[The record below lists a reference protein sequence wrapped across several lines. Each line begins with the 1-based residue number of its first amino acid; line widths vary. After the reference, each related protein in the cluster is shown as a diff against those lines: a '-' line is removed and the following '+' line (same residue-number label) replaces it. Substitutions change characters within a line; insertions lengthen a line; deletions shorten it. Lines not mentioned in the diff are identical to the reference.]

1 MAFKIKW
8 HDDLQVILNKYS
20 WQHVFK
26 ICFKTLND
34 PYLKWFQYRIIH
46 RILGTQKL
54 LHKMGI
60 SDSSKC
66 LVCNSN
72 EETLMHLFYFCPKSK
87 QLWHQLENQI
97 FNKAGFNVKFTPENI
112 LLGYKYNNPNSIA
125 INTIILITKNYLFT
139 NSRKAIE
146 INIADLVSRIK
157 TVYEEQVLVAYLESD
172 GGKYEK
178 KMVSTKKHLVYLFT

>member
-1 MAFKIKW
+1 
-8 HDDLQVILNKYS
+8 
-20 WQHVFK
+20 
-26 ICFKTLND
+26 
-34 PYLKWFQYRIIH
+34 
-46 RILGTQKL
+46 
-54 LHKMGI
+54 MGI

-72 EETLMHLFYFCPKSK
+72 EGTLIHLFYFCPKLK

-97 FNKAGFNVKFTPENI
+97 FNKAGFNVKFTPEDI

-146 INIADLVSRIK
+146 LNIADLISRIK
-157 TVYEEQVLVAYLESD
+157 TLYEEQVLVACLESD

-178 KMVSTKKHLVYLFT
+178 KWCQLRNIFTV